1 MLPYL
6 LIFALAIIV
15 YISNPFK
22 NKKLV
27 YFFLACLML
36 ITGLRDMIGGY
47 DVYIYAEVYEVLRGK
62 SLFLYSAFE
71 KGFLGYYYLLQQISG
86 KREFLFFASAIIMYG
101 LHFFVIKKNTENI
114 SISLFV
120 YFCKFFIY
128 SFVYLRQGLAMAVI
142 WLSISMIINRKYIY
156 ALLVMGLAFTLHR
169 SSIIF
174 LPFIFVANHKFN
186 NYQLLL
192 GGFIILFLSFTPLG
206 DLLKE
211 STIESAGVEKASGY
225 INNDSGVNIF
235 YLIEALTLFI
245 LGLSFRNYFYQ
256 TKKGIA
262 IFNGFTLYVFFTLAT
277 LTNASFLRLTW
288 YYFIFL
294 VLAVPYMYNAIK
306 EVKFRNFFKLC
317 IGIYFG
323 AVFIRLL
330 LLWDGG
336 DLMPYK
342 TIFQDFD
349 RNGRFEFMEYR
360 QNYFFLNQ

>member
-1 MLPYL
+1 MIPYL
-6 LIFALAIIV
+6 LIFALAIMV
-15 YISNPFK
+15 YLSNPLK
-22 NKKLV
+22 NKTLV

-36 ITGLRDMIGGY
+36 ITGLRDMIGGF
-47 DVYIYAEVYEVLRGK
+47 DVYIYAEVFEVYRGN
-62 SLFLYSAFE
+62 SLYFYTPFE
-71 KGFLGYYYLLQQISG
+71 KGFLTYYYLLQKIST
-86 KREFLFFASAIIMYG
+86 KREFLFFITAIVTYTV
-101 LHFFVIKKNTENI
+101 HFIVIKKNTENI

-142 WLSISMIINRKYIY
+142 WLSISLIINKKYFY
-156 ALLVMGLAFTLHR
+156 SLLIITLAFTLHR

-174 LPFIFVANHKFN
+174 LPFVFVANRKFN

-192 GGFIILFLSFTPLG
+192 GGFIVLFLSFSPLG
-206 DLLKE
+206 NALKE
-211 STIESAGVEKASGY
+211 STVESINIEKASGY
-225 INNDSGVNIF
+225 IDKDSGVNIF

-294 VLAVPYMYNAIK
+294 VLAVPYMYNAIQ

-330 LLWDGG
+330 FLWDGG

-349 RNGRFEFMEYR
+349 RQGRWEWMEYR
-360 QNYFFLNQ
+360 QNYNFLND

>member
-6 LIFALAIIV
+6 FIFALALIV
-15 YISNPFK
+15 YFSNPLK
-22 NKKLV
+22 NKFII
-27 YFFLACLML
+27 YFFMVCLML

-47 DVYIYAEVYEVLRGK
+47 DVYIYAEVFEVLKGK
-62 SLFLYSAFE
+62 QLYIYNSFE
-71 KGFLGYYYLLQQISG
+71 KGFLTYYYILQQVST

-101 LHFFVIKKNTENI
+101 LHFFVIKRDTENI

-142 WLSISMIINRKYIY
+142 WLSISMIINKRHIY
-156 ALLVMGLAFTLHR
+156 ALFIIGLAFTLHR

-174 LPFIFVANHKFN
+174 IPYIFVANKKFN

-192 GGFIILFLSFTPLG
+192 GGFIIFFLSFTPLG
-206 DLLKE
+206 DILKE
-211 STIESAGVEKASGY
+211 STIETAGGEKASGY
-225 INNDSGVNIF
+225 FSKNSGANIF
-235 YLIEALTLFI
+235 YLIESLVLFI
-245 LGLSFRNYFYQ
+245 LGLNFRNYFYK

-294 VLAVPYMYNAIK
+294 VLAIPYMYNAIK
-306 EVKFRNFFKLC
+306 DIKLRNFFKLC
-317 IGIYFG
+317 LGVYFG
-323 AVFIRLL
+323 ATFIRLL
-330 LLWDGG
+330 ILWDGG

-342 TIFQDFD
+342 SIFQDFN

-360 QNYFFLNQ
+360 QNYPFLN

>member
-6 LIFALAIIV
+6 FIFALALIV
-15 YISNPFK
+15 YFSNPLK

-27 YFFLACLML
+27 YFFLVCLML

-47 DVYIYAEVYEVLRGK
+47 DVYIYAEVFETTRGK
-62 SLFLYSAFE
+62 LLYLFTPFE
-71 KGFLGYYYLLQQISG
+71 KGFLSYYYLLQQISG
-86 KREFLFFASAIIMYG
+86 KREFLFFASAVILYG

-142 WLSISMIINRKYIY
+142 WLSISLIINKKYFY
-156 ALLVMGLAFTLHR
+156 SLLIIALAFTLHR

-174 LPFIFVANHKFN
+174 LPFVFVANRKFN

-192 GGFIILFLSFTPLG
+192 VGFIVLFLSFSPLG
-206 DLLKE
+206 NALKE
-211 STIESAGVEKASGY
+211 STVESINIEKASGY
-225 INNDSGVNIF
+225 IDKDSGVNIF
-235 YLIEALTLFI
+235 YLIEALALFI
-245 LGLSFRNYFYQ
+245 LGLKFRASFYQ
-256 TKKGIA
+256 TPKGIA
-262 IFNGFTLYVFFTLAT
+262 IFNGFALYVFFTLAT

-294 VLAVPYMYNAIK
+294 VLAIPYMYNAIK
-306 EVKFRNFFKLC
+306 DIKLRNFFKLC
-317 IGIYFG
+317 LGVYFG
-323 AVFIRLL
+323 ATFIRLL
-330 LLWDGG
+330 ILWDSG

-342 TIFQDFD
+342 SIFQDFN

-360 QNYFFLNQ
+360 QNYPFLN

>member
-1 MLPYL
+1 MIPYL
-6 LIFALAIIV
+6 LIFALALIV
-15 YISNPFK
+15 YFSNPFK

-47 DVYIYAEVYEVLRGK
+47 DVYIYAEVYERLIGDR
-62 SLFLYSAFE
+62 LYIYNSFE
-71 KGFLGYYYLLQQISG
+71 KGFLTYYYLLQKIST

-101 LHFFVIKKNTENI
+101 LHFFVIKRDTENI

-142 WLSISMIINRKYIY
+142 WLSISMIVNKKYIF
-156 ALLVMGLAFTLHR
+156 AILIIALAFTLHR

-174 LPFIFVANHKFN
+174 LPYIFVANRKFN

-192 GGFIILFLSFTPLG
+192 GALIILFLSFTPLSAVLQ
-206 DLLKE
+206 DSLVE
-211 STIESAGVEKASGY
+211 SS
-225 INNDSGVNIF
+225 NNQIANYAQQTSNANIF
-235 YLIEALTLFI
+235 YLFESAILFI
-245 LGLSFRNYFYQ
+245 LGLNFRSYFYQ

-262 IFNGFTLYVFFTLAT
+262 IFNGFALYVFFTLAT

-294 VLAVPYMYNAIK
+294 VLAIPYMYNAIK
-306 EVKFRNFFKLC
+306 DIKLRNFFKLC
-317 IGIYFG
+317 IGVYFS

-330 LLWDGG
+330 ILWDGG

-342 TIFQDFD
+342 SIFQDFN

-360 QNYFFLNQ
+360 QNYNFLND